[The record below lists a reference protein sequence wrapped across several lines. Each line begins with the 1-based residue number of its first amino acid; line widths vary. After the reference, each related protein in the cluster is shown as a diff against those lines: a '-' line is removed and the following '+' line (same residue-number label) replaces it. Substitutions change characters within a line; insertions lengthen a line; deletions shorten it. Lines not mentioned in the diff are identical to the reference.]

1 VRRMMRWTT
10 LVRLA
15 AVLSAGP
22 GLTAAGSAE
31 LPVPASCARAVLLD
45 PAIFQRLH
53 TDKPAHQPLLLSD
66 RHLVAKEIDLDVP
79 FRVDIV
85 KSEDPRR
92 TEAFEFMSVVQ
103 DENETLVVTFKYPPE
118 GLVGRARLK
127 HGRAV
132 CAVLDRDIYEKGAP

>member
-1 VRRMMRWTT
+1 
-10 LVRLA
+10 
-15 AVLSAGP
+15 
-22 GLTAAGSAE
+22 
-31 LPVPASCARAVLLD
+31 VPASCARAVLLD